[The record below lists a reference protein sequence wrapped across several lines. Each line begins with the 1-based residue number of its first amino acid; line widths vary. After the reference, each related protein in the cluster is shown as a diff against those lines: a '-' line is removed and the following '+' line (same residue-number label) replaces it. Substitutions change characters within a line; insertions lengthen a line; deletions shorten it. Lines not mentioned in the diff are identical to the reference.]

1 MAVPLYKTA
10 LAVFVA
16 DDAVPVVEAVP
27 AVVAAIKCQPC
38 INHRV
43 LAPKKKIRNKLPR
56 LLKPQKKFSV
66 VKRAS
71 LTGVY
76 DNSAERRKS
85 GGRNLSWWTQ
95 VAPRHSG

>member
-27 AVVAAIKCQPC
+27 AVVVVETVPAVVVVEAVPALPVVEAVPAVVAAIKCQPR

-43 LAPKKKIRNKLPR
+43 LAPPKKYGTNCR
-56 LLKPQKKFSV
+56 V
-66 VKRAS
+66 C
-71 LTGVY
+71 
-76 DNSAERRKS
+76 
-85 GGRNLSWWTQ
+85 
-95 VAPRHSG
+95 